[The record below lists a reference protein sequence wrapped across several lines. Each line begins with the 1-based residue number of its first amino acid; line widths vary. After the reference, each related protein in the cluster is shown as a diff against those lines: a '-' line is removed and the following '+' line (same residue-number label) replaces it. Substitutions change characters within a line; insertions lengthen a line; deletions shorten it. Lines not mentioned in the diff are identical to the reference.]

1 MAKAKKGDLLSCELC
16 GLVVVVDE
24 VVGMSMAELICCEER
39 MGKGKAAA
47 EKAKKKAALTA
58 AQGTVKKV
66 VKTAIKAAPAK
77 ASVVAKK
84 VDKPVIAKAP
94 AKKAASPAKAMG
106 KKAAAPA
113 KKETKAKK

>member
-24 VVGMSMAELICCEER
+24 VVGMSMAELVCCEEP

-47 EKAKKKAALTA
+47 EKAKKKAALKATQA
-58 AQGTVKKV
+58 AAVKKD

-77 ASVVAKK
+77 ARVVAKK
-84 VDKPVIAKAP
+84 KWINL
-94 AKKAASPAKAMG
+94 
-106 KKAAAPA
+106 
-113 KKETKAKK
+113 